1 MVHCGSIRQT
11 ASITEMSAECLR
23 TGDKARV
30 KFRFVKHPEYLQ
42 VRKITHTKPAGFS
55 NSFYNFKNFH
65 YIPFMYDII
74 GRTKTSISRR
84 PYKGGRKCYSC
95 NTS

>member
-42 VRKITHTKPAGFS
+42 VRFS
-55 NSFYNFKNFH
+55 FKYAQVSTNFNN
-65 YIPFMYDII
+65 IL
-74 GRTKTSISRR
+74 S
-84 PYKGGRKCYSC
+84 
-95 NTS
+95 

>member
-42 VRKITHTKPAGFS
+42 VRFL
-55 NSFYNFKNFH
+55 F
-65 YIPFMYDII
+65 
-74 GRTKTSISRR
+74 
-84 PYKGGRKCYSC
+84 
-95 NTS
+95 NTLKFLLDFNNILSSLLLYQHSYLC

>member
-42 VRKITHTKPAGFS
+42 VREGVLIFLDINFIFFSSKIVIDIA
-55 NSFYNFKNFH
+55 SFNRK
-65 YIPFMYDII
+65 D
-74 GRTKTSISRR
+74 
-84 PYKGGRKCYSC
+84 KG
-95 NTS
+95 

>member
-42 VRKITHTKPAGFS
+42 VRKQHI
-55 NSFYNFKNFH
+55 
-65 YIPFMYDII
+65 
-74 GRTKTSISRR
+74 
-84 PYKGGRKCYSC
+84 C
-95 NTS
+95 NTYVLGKLIHSF

>member
-42 VRKITHTKPAGFS
+42 VRPAYITFGKTWIIFVGE
-55 NSFYNFKNFH
+55 
-65 YIPFMYDII
+65 IDISLMLGKSPNLI
-74 GRTKTSISRR
+74 LLVTGRTTLSISRR
-84 PYKGGRKCYSC
+84 AHESRW
-95 NTS
+95 

>member
-42 VRKITHTKPAGFS
+42 VRKITHRENLYHCIK
-55 NSFYNFKNFH
+55 
-65 YIPFMYDII
+65 I
-74 GRTKTSISRR
+74 
-84 PYKGGRKCYSC
+84 
-95 NTS
+95 

>member
-11 ASITEMSAECLR
+11 ASITEMSADCLR

-42 VRKITHTKPAGFS
+42 VGPAYRALTFIYIVVYGKEMPFKLRAI
-55 NSFYNFKNFH
+55 FY
-65 YIPFMYDII
+65 Y
-74 GRTKTSISRR
+74 
-84 PYKGGRKCYSC
+84 C
-95 NTS
+95 

>member
-42 VRKITHTKPAGFS
+42 VRFLL
-55 NSFYNFKNFH
+55 
-65 YIPFMYDII
+65 
-74 GRTKTSISRR
+74 
-84 PYKGGRKCYSC
+84 
-95 NTS
+95 NTLKFLLAVF

>member
-42 VRKITHTKPAGFS
+42 VRFLLNMLKFLLVNNILSTLLLYQHS
-55 NSFYNFKNFH
+55 YL
-65 YIPFMYDII
+65 
-74 GRTKTSISRR
+74 
-84 PYKGGRKCYSC
+84 C
-95 NTS
+95 

>member
-11 ASITEMSAECLR
+11 EYITEMSDECLR

-42 VRKITHTKPAGFS
+42 VGPI
-55 NSFYNFKNFH
+55 FK
-65 YIPFMYDII
+65 
-74 GRTKTSISRR
+74 TLTSK
-84 PYKGGRKCYSC
+84 YMAL
-95 NTS
+95 

>member
-42 VRKITHTKPAGFS
+42 VRFLLNTLKFLLAVLFE
-55 NSFYNFKNFH
+55 NFNN
-65 YIPFMYDII
+65 IL
-74 GRTKTSISRR
+74 S
-84 PYKGGRKCYSC
+84 
-95 NTS
+95 

>member
-42 VRKITHTKPAGFS
+42 VRFLL
-55 NSFYNFKNFH
+55 
-65 YIPFMYDII
+65 
-74 GRTKTSISRR
+74 
-84 PYKGGRKCYSC
+84 
-95 NTS
+95 NTLKFLLDFNNILSSLLLYQHSYLC

>member
-42 VRKITHTKPAGFS
+42 VGPI
-55 NSFYNFKNFH
+55 FK
-65 YIPFMYDII
+65 
-74 GRTKTSISRR
+74 TLTSK
-84 PYKGGRKCYSC
+84 YMAVY
-95 NTS
+95 

>member
-23 TGDKARV
+23 TGDKAKV

-42 VRKITHTKPAGFS
+42 VREGVLIYLDINLFTRPSVSTKVIIDIA
-55 NSFYNFKNFH
+55 SFNRK
-65 YIPFMYDII
+65 D
-74 GRTKTSISRR
+74 
-84 PYKGGRKCYSC
+84 KG
-95 NTS
+95 

>member
-42 VRKITHTKPAGFS
+42 VRFPLNMLKFLLAVTVNNILSTLLLYQHS
-55 NSFYNFKNFH
+55 YL
-65 YIPFMYDII
+65 
-74 GRTKTSISRR
+74 
-84 PYKGGRKCYSC
+84 C
-95 NTS
+95 

>member
-42 VRKITHTKPAGFS
+42 VRKTTHAKFPLIHL
-55 NSFYNFKNFH
+55 KL
-65 YIPFMYDII
+65 IL
-74 GRTKTSISRR
+74 
-84 PYKGGRKCYSC
+84 
-95 NTS
+95 

>member
-42 VRKITHTKPAGFS
+42 VRKTTHTKPAG
-55 NSFYNFKNFH
+55 
-65 YIPFMYDII
+65 
-74 GRTKTSISRR
+74 
-84 PYKGGRKCYSC
+84 
-95 NTS
+95 

>member
-42 VRKITHTKPAGFS
+42 VRFLLITLKFLLV
-55 NSFYNFKNFH
+55 
-65 YIPFMYDII
+65 I
-74 GRTKTSISRR
+74 
-84 PYKGGRKCYSC
+84 
-95 NTS
+95 

>member
-42 VRKITHTKPAGFS
+42 VREQELTYL
-55 NSFYNFKNFH
+55 NYN
-65 YIPFMYDII
+65 
-74 GRTKTSISRR
+74 
-84 PYKGGRKCYSC
+84 
-95 NTS
+95 

>member
-42 VRKITHTKPAGFS
+42 VRFLLNMLKFLLV
-55 NSFYNFKNFH
+55 
-65 YIPFMYDII
+65 II
-74 GRTKTSISRR
+74 
-84 PYKGGRKCYSC
+84 YLVHCYSINIRIC
-95 NTS
+95 ANRRAND